1 MELDENTSPYSSEE
15 IENFHKIAQDSGA
28 VFTTKSFVVSQIV
41 VRKNNIY
48 SNQCFLC

>member
-1 MELDENTSPYSSEE
+1 MELDENTSPYSSED

-41 VRKNNIY
+41 LMVI
-48 SNQCFLC
+48 SIFMLI